1 MPLVVTSVH
10 CFCVCC
16 VVIGLQSGFVTLPR
30 LSRLDRQFLQGDV
43 QKEPLTDS
51 DSFTLTRSDSLASFT
66 VDLGPS
72 LMSEVLSLIDNPG
85 CFQMSNHSQETE
97 EEAADEGEEGEEN
110 SSLTETRVPSPEATL
125 PDSSMSSRGR
135 SHSSNA
141 TGQEVKRSA
150 RTPDA
155 SVGSPQ
161 RVEPVMEAEQFQRA
175 ADVLSRHYGGGSF
188 TKAKRTSNNA
198 APSPFSY
205 SRKSPYRFSEEEE
218 EEIKV

>member
-97 EEAADEGEEGEEN
+97 EEAADEGEEGE
-110 SSLTETRVPSPEATL
+110 
-125 PDSSMSSRGR
+125 
-135 SHSSNA
+135 
-141 TGQEVKRSA
+141 
-150 RTPDA
+150 
-155 SVGSPQ
+155 
-161 RVEPVMEAEQFQRA
+161 
-175 ADVLSRHYGGGSF
+175 
-188 TKAKRTSNNA
+188 
-198 APSPFSY
+198 
-205 SRKSPYRFSEEEE
+205 
-218 EEIKV
+218 